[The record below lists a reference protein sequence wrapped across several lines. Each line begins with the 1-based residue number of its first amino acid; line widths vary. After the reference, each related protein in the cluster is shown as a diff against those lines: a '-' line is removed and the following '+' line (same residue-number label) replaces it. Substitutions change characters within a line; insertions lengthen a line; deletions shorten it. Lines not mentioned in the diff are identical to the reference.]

1 MKHTKKLIPAI
12 GMLLLSACMLVTSTF
27 AWFAMN
33 ETVTATGMSV
43 TAKGDQV
50 YLQIINPSQDGD
62 ADTAGHDNAFVPG
75 KLQNTSVANVSGAKL
90 LPTNVYKTFNA
101 TDPVDYDGGKD
112 FCWVKATGTA
122 VDDYRPSGNYTDVTA
137 TADGVHYLKNT
148 FKIRLDPTAGA
159 ANSSAPLKVKAVTLT
174 GDTADVF
181 EDCLCVLVVCT
192 YNNGTDGATD
202 VVKGDLWSYVDGTF
216 KHTNGTSET
225 LTDGNMLKD
234 TQATVDI
241 YVFFNGDNENCDLET
256 LAEANNSNYSVAV
269 DFTVV

>member
-1 MKHTKKLIPAI
+1 MKLTKKLLPAL
-12 GMLLLSACMLVTSTF
+12 GMLLLSACMMVTSTF

-50 YLQIINPSQDGD
+50 YLQIINPNQSGTGD
-62 ADTAGHDNAFVPG
+62 NNDKEFVSG
-75 KLQNTSVANVSGAKL
+75 KLQNVSNANVSGAEL
-90 LPTNVYKTFNA
+90 LPTNVYSEFDA
-101 TDPVDYDGGKD
+101 TDPVDYDGGANLV
-112 FCWVKATGTA
+112 WVKATGKA
-122 VDDYRPSGNYTDVTA
+122 VDDYSVSGEYTDVTA
-137 TADGVHYLKNT
+137 TASGIHYLKNT

-159 ANSSAPLKVKAVTLT
+159 ANSSAPLKVSAVTVS

-192 YNNGTDGATD
+192 YNNGTTTTT
-202 VVKGDLWSYVDGTF
+202 KGDLWSYVDGTF
-216 KHTNGTSET
+216 KHTNGTSAT
-225 LTDGNMLKD
+225 LTEGNMLKD
-234 TQATVDI
+234 TEATVDV

-256 LAEANNSNYSVAV
+256 LAEANNSNYSVEI